1 MVHEA
6 FADADV
12 EDEFEREKQREIE
25 EEEEWKREK
34 EEQNMQADGWGSW
47 AGEVCSWR
55 FVHGIGSGACSEAF
69 GEQEEASKLYGSFFS
84 SSKWVATQ
92 PKKNPVT
99 HPQKK
104 NGKEEEEEEEDEYE
118 EERKDKDL
126 KNVIITTKKDKKVCE
141 EGWSPIP

>member
-55 FVHGIGSGACSEAF
+55 FVHGIGSGACSEA
-69 GEQEEASKLYGSFFS
+69 SKLYGSFFS

-104 NGKEEEEEEEDEYE
+104 NGKEEEEDEYE

-141 EGWSPIP
+141 EGWSFIP

>member
-55 FVHGIGSGACSEAF
+55 FVHGIGSGACSEA
-69 GEQEEASKLYGSFFS
+69 SKLYGSFFS

-104 NGKEEEEEEEDEYE
+104 NGKEEEEDEYE

>member
-55 FVHGIGSGACSEAF
+55 FVHGIGSGACSEA
-69 GEQEEASKLYGSFFS
+69 SKLYGSFFS

-104 NGKEEEEEEEDEYE
+104 NGKEEEEEEDEYE